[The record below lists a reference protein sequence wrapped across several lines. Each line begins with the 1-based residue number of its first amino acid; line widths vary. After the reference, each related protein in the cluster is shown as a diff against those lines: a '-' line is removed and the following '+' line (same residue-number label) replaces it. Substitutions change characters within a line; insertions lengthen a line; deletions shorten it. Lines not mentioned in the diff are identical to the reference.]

1 MRKIYAPIIRYTE
14 IPKLFVH
21 VVHTLSM
28 ELMETVASFHGWR
41 L

>member
-1 MRKIYAPIIRYTE
+1 MRKISAPIIRYTE
-14 IPKLFVH
+14 IPKLFVY

-28 ELMETVASFHGWR
+28 ELMETVATFRGWR